1 MTIPSS
7 PDLEPSEKQL
17 LMDFDAGELRSLATP
32 DLLIQ
37 LRRAA
42 KATGLKDQWINIRLS
57 NADLQAILT
66 RALQEGILIKL

>member
-1 MTIPSS
+1 
-7 PDLEPSEKQL
+7 
-17 LMDFDAGELRSLATP
+17 MDFDAGELRSLATP

>member
-1 MTIPSS
+1 
-7 PDLEPSEKQL
+7 
-17 LMDFDAGELRSLATP
+17 MDFDAGELRSLATP

-57 NADLQAILT
+57 NADL
-66 RALQEGILIKL
+66 